1 MSILDLPT
9 NKLELIKR
17 LNDIL
22 RNSSDEDVKA
32 ISGALDFYAVK
43 PISDASKPT
52 TDEVK
57 TSGCCAFCDGDERL
71 DPDYDDFVKIRK
83 AAQDEDDDVQIDY
96 AKDEETFQKQQA
108 EQDPISKVE
117 MLGIKD
123 SEPEATIPVTEMS
136 SPRQIEDVKQASAT
150 TEPSKLSVCSDCGLV
165 DSFPDKNCADCS
177 CARFD
182 ASLEHKHD
190 NCDGDQPTESTKPTE
205 PVTFVDCGQPLD
217 KLIDVAFDY
226 AKQNIQNKIRKALTE
241 QVAAGG
247 HPRKIDI
254 TFDKQWD
261 LGDMRN
267 IVADVFQSSKYT
279 VNVNCDG
286 YKNAQFSI
294 SFKQFN

>member
-43 PISDASKPT
+43 PIGQINKPA
-52 TDEVK
+52 TDEVES
-57 TSGCCAFCDGDERL
+57 SGCCAFCDNDERL
-71 DPDYDDFVKIRK
+71 DDDYEKIQK
-83 AAQDEDDDVQIDY
+83 AAQDEDDDVQDDH
-96 AKDEETFQKQQA
+96 AKQQA

-136 SPRQIEDVKQASAT
+136 SPRQTEDVKQASAT
-150 TEPSKLSVCSDCGLV
+150 TEPSKLSVCPDCGLV

-177 CARFD
+177 YARLD

-190 NCDGDQPTESTKPTE
+190 NCDGDQPTE
-205 PVTFVDCGQPLD
+205 PVTFADHGQPFD
-217 KLIDVAFDY
+217 RLIDVAFNY
-226 AKQNIQNKIRKALTE
+226 AKQNIQNKIRKALVE
-241 QVAAGG
+241 QVTAGG
-247 HPRKIDI
+247 HPSKIVI
-254 TFDKQWD
+254 RFDDGWYLTK
-261 LGDMRN
+261 MRS
-267 IVADVFQSSKYT
+267 IVADVFQSSKYSAE
-279 VNVNCDG
+279 VNCDG
-286 YKNAQFSI
+286 YADTKFTISI
-294 SFKQFN
+294 KPYN